1 MYYKKQWTSIF
12 SFKKNLGCHYIIC
25 KNQLDLSNGSGL
37 TPNIIPFSSRIS
49 VFTSAIC
56 PCNAGWML
64 SFISSILYIK
74 TATSEPLEISILST
88 CCFLPDGF
96 DTLNSC
102 VCYIVAILAISP
114 NFSWKFIPNT
124 LSWLILIFSYILYH
138 TIFIF
143 GRQLKSLTLD
153 PLNSNSNQLYD
164 LKWVTSFCFSF
175 FIGKQCY

>member
-64 SFISSILYIK
+64 SFISSILYIM
-74 TATSEPLEISILST
+74 TATSELLEISILST

-102 VCYIVAILAISP
+102 VCYIVAHSGHLSKFFLKVYPKHPKLTYFNFFLHSVSYHFHLWEAVEVIDFGSP
-114 NFSWKFIPNT
+114 EFE
-124 LSWLILIFSYILYH
+124 L
-138 TIFIF
+138 
-143 GRQLKSLTLD
+143 
-153 PLNSNSNQLYD
+153 
-164 LKWVTSFCFSF
+164 
-175 FIGKQCY
+175 